1 MDIYIR
7 SIEKFKGKFM
17 KKKIIILLSMMM
29 SINILFFG
37 CSGEKKEAETD
48 KKVSEALGIS
58 ADKWE
63 EKMESIKFNEKF
75 PEYNYTLSNDD
86 IFNGISIAN
95 YDINIPTK
103 ADKLQEV
110 IEYGNLYG
118 TDENSTRYIQIS
130 LIENDDNYSVDINY
144 ETGERINEEGKFFIN
159 RDKEEYINEK
169 INMMKEIIN

>member
-63 EKMESIKFNEKF
+63 EKMESIKFNEKY

-103 ADKLQEV
+103 A
-110 IEYGNLYG
+110 Y
-118 TDENSTRYIQIS
+118 
-130 LIENDDNYSVDINY
+130 
-144 ETGERINEEGKFFIN
+144 
-159 RDKEEYINEK
+159 
-169 INMMKEIIN
+169 